1 MILPKGYFGPF
12 QSLYP
17 KPPWPFPRLLGLFQS
32 FLAFF
37 QSFLTI
43 FQCILTFSKAYSLF
57 QDMQHEPCFALSKA
71 CCCEC
76 LSKTSP
82 EPIAQ
87 QEKGCLFQGTQSS
100 SLPHTQGQTFSKNS
114 QAFKQYGRLLA
125 FSKAWPATWACF
137 FQSNSPQVGHSKP
150 KPFPRPQRCFS
161 KITSLCQTVCVFAFS
176 KTQAKLFPKQQS
188 TSGPFQA

>member
-37 QSFLTI
+37 QSFLSI

-100 SLPHTQGQTFSKNS
+100 SLPHTGRTRLFSRNSFRAIPSLSLFQGHRDVFPKS
-114 QAFKQYGRLLA
+114 QAFAKLCVCLPFPRHRQ
-125 FSKAWPATWACF
+125 SF

-150 KPFPRPQRCFS
+150 EPFPRPQRCFFQNHKPFPNS
-161 KITSLCQTVCVFAFS
+161 VCV
-176 KTQAKLFPKQQS
+176 
-188 TSGPFQA
+188 